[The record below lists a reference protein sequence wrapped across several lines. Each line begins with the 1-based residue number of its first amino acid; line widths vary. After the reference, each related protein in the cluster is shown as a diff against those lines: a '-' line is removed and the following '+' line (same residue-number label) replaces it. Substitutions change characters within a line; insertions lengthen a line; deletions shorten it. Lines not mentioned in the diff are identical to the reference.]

1 MYPSSSAYK
10 TAIAAAA
17 RTTRITGV
25 LTLAGGST
33 VNLTNADIV
42 QGTLTMSEQCVSG
55 DALEIGNVYASELN
69 VGLVTPAS
77 SPWSLSGAKLALS
90 FGIDV
95 SGVPTWEDSPLGVF
109 WVTEIERKANY
120 SAVKALDSMILL
132 DVPLGTTNVT
142 AKTPEQLIVNAC
154 ATAGVTLA
162 TTHTA
167 FETYPNKAMVLTLP
181 ANSSVVTCRDLI
193 MWACQVNA
201 TFARMNRAGQLEVLP
216 LHSASVRTITATERY
231 APTNVSDFTVQVTGV
246 QEQVLD
252 VLHSTGTA
260 VNSMML
266 DGNPLLESQ
275 TSAAIDTALAAILAD
290 ITQAVYTPFD
300 IDFIGDPSLQAGD
313 YVTLSGTG
321 SLGANPV
328 GLVTHSFWRYRESHS
343 LTSAGMPGIVK
354 TVVDQNGKRITS
366 LSANLITADRVVTGK
381 LSSADGGTYFDLDTP
396 EIVQT
401 ATVGGKAV
409 KVTMS
414 PTKPYELA
422 IDGKPQIYI
431 SSAGVL
437 VTSIYDINEDGLVDD
452 IDYNL
457 IKTYLLYSTGY
468 LPRMDVNGDGNVT
481 LTDLVLVKRASL
493 GSGTLQETG
502 TFTPTLAGATTAGT
516 WTYTHQV
523 GNYVKIGCLVWFSIT
538 LRPATI
544 GGSPA
549 GNLQIKGLPFSADAI
564 RTVFPIM
571 TDNVAWGTSM
581 TQIQAYMVSTGG
593 TDLLVYGQLNNGT
606 MVAVPVGNVAVNDSI
621 YLSGCY
627 QTSA

>member
-1 MYPSSSAYK
+1 
-10 TAIAAAA
+10 
-17 RTTRITGV
+17 
-25 LTLAGGST
+25 
-33 VNLTNADIV
+33 
-42 QGTLTMSEQCVSG
+42 
-55 DALEIGNVYASELN
+55 
-69 VGLVTPAS
+69 
-77 SPWSLSGAKLALS
+77 
-90 FGIDV
+90 
-95 SGVPTWEDSPLGVF
+95 
-109 WVTEIERKANY
+109 
-120 SAVKALDSMILL
+120 
-132 DVPLGTTNVT
+132 
-142 AKTPEQLIVNAC
+142 
-154 ATAGVTLA
+154 
-162 TTHTA
+162 
-167 FETYPNKAMVLTLP
+167 
-181 ANSSVVTCRDLI
+181 
-193 MWACQVNA
+193 
-201 TFARMNRAGQLEVLP
+201 
-216 LHSASVRTITATERY
+216 
-231 APTNVSDFTVQVTGV
+231 
-246 QEQVLD
+246 
-252 VLHSTGTA
+252 
-260 VNSMML
+260 
-266 DGNPLLESQ
+266 
-275 TSAAIDTALAAILAD
+275 
-290 ITQAVYTPFD
+290 
-300 IDFIGDPSLQAGD
+300 
-313 YVTLSGTG
+313 
-321 SLGANPV
+321 
-328 GLVTHSFWRYRESHS
+328 
-343 LTSAGMPGIVK
+343 VK